1 MFNLQFHY
9 WGSSELPMCQSRSAG
24 FTLVELMITIA
35 IAAILLAIALP
46 SFQGSMR
53 SNRLATS
60 TNEMIATI
68 SLARSEAIRSR
79 RGAGLCATANGSACG
94 TDWNQGWMVWADA
107 NGDGAVSTGETVVRH
122 VQAVRGLNVVA
133 GSGTIVFN
141 NRGGPSAATSFTMKP
156 SDCPAS
162 QQLVNTLRL
171 NGSGQVKTEK
181 SACP

>member
-1 MFNLQFHY
+1 MF
-9 WGSSELPMCQSRSAG
+9 QSRSAG

-46 SFQGSMR
+46 SFQGSLR

-68 SLARSEAIRSR
+68 SLARWEAIRSR
-79 RGAGLCATANGSACG
+79 RGAGLCATADGSTCG

-107 NGDGAVSTGETVVRH
+107 NGNGFLDAPTDTVVRH
-122 VQAVRGLNVVA
+122 VQASRGLNLTA
-133 GSGTIVFN
+133 GSGTIAFN
-141 NRGGPSAATSFTMKP
+141 NRGGPAAATSFTLKP
-156 SDCPAS
+156 SECPAA
-162 QQLVNTLRL
+162 QQLVNTLTL